1 MGLMLITVLVVV
13 LIGGYTAMLAMQNKK
28 TDKKALSAVKPPDT
42 PIKSSHLMTEHEK
55 IMFRVLKQLPDCH
68 VFAQVS
74 FGAILWTSSWQTRNK
89 FNKKIADFVVTDW
102 DFKILA
108 VIELDDKSHDG
119 KEEKDQ
125 ARDNMLKEAGYKVL
139 RYRAVPN
146 REELARDILPINL

>member
-1 MGLMLITVLVVV
+1 MELILILGLV
-13 LIGGYTAMLAMQNKK
+13 LIGGYTTILMMNRK
-28 TDKKALSAVKPPDT
+28 TNKKALPAVKSPDT
-42 PIKSSHLMTEHEK
+42 PIKSSYLMTEHEK
-55 IMFRVLKQLPDCH
+55 IMFHVLKQLPDCH

-102 DFKILA
+102 NFKILA

-139 RYRAVPN
+139 RYRAVPK
-146 REELARDILPINL
+146 REELAKDILTVI